1 MSMFFSTTLL
11 REGSPRPPA
20 SSGRGIARG
29 RALRC
34 TTLEVP
40 RKMAKE
46 LVLLGKKRRAAQ
58 GSKDLQVAD
67 NFCLVACAT
76 AAFDVGPIIVD
87 AQGVNASEDVQ
98 KVSNDAWQR
107 DDVYSDDWSEQS

>member
-1 MSMFFSTTLL
+1 MSTFFSTTLL

-34 TTLEVP
+34 RTLEVP

-87 AQGVNASEDVQ
+87 AQGVNAREDVQ
-98 KVSNDAWQR
+98 KVSNDAWLR